1 MSHRELSV
9 GERAQATGCAGDH
22 NGAFTTKPS
31 KVDDIAFLYGL
42 AAREMAV
49 HVVRVRNMEDAKKYV
64 DAVAPNTHLRPSLCA
79 GARYNNI
86 MRVARA
92 SSFRSY
98 QGHCR
103 CGPLARAAASRRD
116 DLFAAGTRSS
126 LCALS

>member
-22 NGAFTTKPS
+22 NGAFTT

-79 GARYNNI
+79 GARYNNLCVW
-86 MRVARA
+86 R
-92 SSFRSY
+92 
-98 QGHCR
+98 G
-103 CGPLARAAASRRD
+103 LAASAHTKD
-116 DLFAAGTRSS
+116 IVVVALLPVGRSIS
-126 LCALS
+126 T

>member
-22 NGAFTTKPS
+22 NGAFTTR
-31 KVDDIAFLYGL
+31 VDDIAFLYGL

-79 GARYNNI
+79 GARYNNS

-103 CGPLARAAASRRD
+103 CGPLARGPQHLDVTISLPQVRAAV
-116 DLFAAGTRSS
+116 
-126 LCALS
+126 CAHFPD